1 MEQVLEAIYRRGVFT
16 PLRPL
21 TLPEEQRVT
30 IILQFPIQEKSGE
43 TLAAW
48 RQVYAG
54 FSEESVAEV
63 EAIALDRSHFM
74 RGEA

>member
-1 MEQVLEAIYRRGVFT
+1 MEQVVEAIYRKGVFT

-21 TLPEEQRVT
+21 TLPDEQRVT
-30 IILQFPIQEKSGE
+30 IVLRFPAQEKPEE

-54 FSEESVAEV
+54 LPEESVAEI
-63 EAIALDRSHFM
+63 ERIASDRSHFM
-74 RGEA
+74 REEA